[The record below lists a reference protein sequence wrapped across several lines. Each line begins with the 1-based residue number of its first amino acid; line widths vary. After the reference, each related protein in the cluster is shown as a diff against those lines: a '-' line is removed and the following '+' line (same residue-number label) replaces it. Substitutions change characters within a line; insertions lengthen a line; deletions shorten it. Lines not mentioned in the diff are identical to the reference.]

1 MSSIDDTLEIN
12 LHVGGQL
19 HCLKATDAAER
30 ERWVRA
36 MSPFLEREVDAI
48 CRDPTLQDRQMEGSR
63 IGEAEDEVPH
73 NFVERGNLGAAAETK
88 VAESSGIRAD
98 APMEETAG
106 EASASRRRPTTIQGW
121 LRRQDAHLMRRWRR
135 WWCEID
141 RGHLVCT
148 LFDSV
153 RISDLPGVAAAGRRT
168 LPFSASFSGSAS
180 RRALQQ
186 QQPPP
191 PPAADGL
198 TAPMMLADEAGA
210 TVTAMTSV
218 ATVGRPTSNQSSRAA
233 TPDARRVSNTRQDCA
248 DDAPMRHLQLA
259 VADEVLRA
267 GVQHEES
274 DYDGI
279 GSSTR
284 SPLPFRPISEVALPL
299 STLSVREARGAPP
312 FCFEAISPSM
322 SLVLQA
328 ATQEEMDEWLQVLRY
343 AIEASLGQRAVTP
356 HLPSAITAVL
366 KVEGNDACADCGV
379 AHPTW
384 ASINLGIAICLEC
397 AGAHRRLGTHLS
409 KVRSL
414 ELDTRQWSSV
424 QVGIM
429 CRLGNRVAN
438 QIWAPQSSDTSASR
452 LGPDASPGEREAHV
466 RAKYQERSFVSG
478 NDPLIIG
485 ALHRAAAEDDVA
497 ALAALLAR
505 GANVEEEARETERVI
520 DRQKGASG
528 GPLEVASQSTSTMEA
543 NGDVVAMALEMSA
556 AVPNTSYP
564 VGSRPLHVAASTGSV
579 HALEMLL
586 LNSAEVEAED
596 SSGKTALRLAVE
608 GGHAHVVEVLL
619 TRGANI
625 SHADARGSTPI
636 GAAQDLGHD
645 DIMEAMLSYKLAQDE
660 KLLAQVIHHGEY
672 G

>member
-1 MSSIDDTLEIN
+1 M
-12 LHVGGQL
+12 
-19 HCLKATDAAER
+19 
-30 ERWVRA
+30 
-36 MSPFLEREVDAI
+36 
-48 CRDPTLQDRQMEGSR
+48 
-63 IGEAEDEVPH
+63 
-73 NFVERGNLGAAAETK
+73 
-88 VAESSGIRAD
+88 
-98 APMEETAG
+98 
-106 EASASRRRPTTIQGW
+106 
-121 LRRQDAHLMRRWRR
+121 
-135 WWCEID
+135 
-141 RGHLVCT
+141 
-148 LFDSV
+148 
-153 RISDLPGVAAAGRRT
+153 
-168 LPFSASFSGSAS
+168 
-180 RRALQQ
+180 
-186 QQPPP
+186 
-191 PPAADGL
+191 
-198 TAPMMLADEAGA
+198 
-210 TVTAMTSV
+210 
-218 ATVGRPTSNQSSRAA
+218 
-233 TPDARRVSNTRQDCA
+233 
-248 DDAPMRHLQLA
+248 
-259 VADEVLRA
+259 
-267 GVQHEES
+267 
-274 DYDGI
+274 
-279 GSSTR
+279 
-284 SPLPFRPISEVALPL
+284 
-299 STLSVREARGAPP
+299 
-312 FCFEAISPSM
+312 
-322 SLVLQA
+322 
-328 ATQEEMDEWLQVLRY
+328 
-343 AIEASLGQRAVTP
+343 TP

-409 KVRSL
+409 KVSLARFLWPTRERRPRPRSRCDTTLPTLVSASRLLVQVRSL

-636 GAAQDLGHD
+636 GAAQV
-645 DIMEAMLSYKLAQDE
+645 ELSILICCKKAAAGAVY
-660 KLLAQVIHHGEY
+660 
-672 G
+672 